1 MRRSLALVSAAVT
14 SMVALAFLI
23 PLALMVKEIA
33 RDRALADAERQAGSL
48 APALAITTDRTALER
63 AVASTQAGAA
73 GRMAI
78 HVPAGAPAANAP
90 GDPPRTGS
98 GAAPR
103 TRAGAAPHTG
113 TGATPHTGT
122 GDSPR
127 TGTGGASTA
136 GVASASTAGA
146 RGGEGTVGTSHAR
159 QGDLA
164 TATARGRAFSAPA
177 PGGYVL
183 LQPVALD
190 QDRTAIV
197 EVYLPRQDLA
207 RGVRPAWITL
217 TVVAAV
223 LVAGSVVVADRLGSR
238 VVGSARTLARAATA
252 LGGGD
257 LRTRI
262 DPQGPPELRE
272 AGRAFNTMADR
283 VEQLLAAEREL
294 IADLSHRLRT
304 PLTAMRLNAA
314 ALGSEPAAEQTRLAV
329 ARLEEEVDKIIR
341 SARKPKETARCDAAE
356 VLRER
361 MAFWSA
367 LAEDQERD
375 CELIGAEHPVAVPV
389 PRAELSAV
397 LDSLLGN
404 VFRHTPEGTAFAVTL
419 HAGAGLVGILVAD
432 AGPGITDPDA
442 ALLRG
447 SSGGGSTG
455 LGLDIARRM
464 AEAIGGDVRIDRSAL
479 GGAQIQIWLPTTP
492 KRPRQGRRS

>member
-1 MRRSLALVSAAVT
+1 VSAAVT

-33 RDRALADAERQAGSL
+33 RDRALGDAERQAGSL
-48 APALAITTDRTALER
+48 APALAITTDRASLER

-73 GRMAI
+73 GRMAV
-78 HVPAGAPAANAP
+78 HLP
-90 GDPPRTGS
+90 
-98 GAAPR
+98 
-103 TRAGAAPHTG
+103 
-113 TGATPHTGT
+113 GATPTRGAA
-122 GDSPR
+122 GD
-127 TGTGGASTA
+127 
-136 GVASASTAGA
+136 
-146 RGGEGTVGTSHAR
+146 TVGTSRAR
-159 QGDLA
+159 SGDLA
-164 TATARGRAFSAPA
+164 TATVRGRAFSTPA

-207 RGVRPAWITL
+207 RGVQAAWITL

-223 LVAGSVVVADRLGSR
+223 LVAGSVVVADRLGAR

-262 DPQGPPELRE
+262 APQGPPELRE
-272 AGRAFNTMADR
+272 AGLAFNTMADR

-304 PLTAMRLNAA
+304 PLTAMRLNVA

-329 ARLEEEVDKIIR
+329 TRLEEEVDQIIR
-341 SARKPKETARCDAAE
+341 SARKPMETARCDAAE
-356 VLRER
+356 VLRDR

-375 CELIGAEHPVAVPV
+375 CELIGAERPVAVPV

-432 AGPGITDPDA
+432 AGPGIADPEA
-442 ALLRG
+442 ALRRG
-447 SSGGGSTG
+447 ASGGGSTG

-464 AEAIGGDVRIDRSAL
+464 AEATGGDVRIDRSAL
-479 GGAQIQIWLPTTP
+479 GGAQVQIWLPTTP
-492 KRPRQGRRS
+492 KKPRRRRHS

>member
-33 RDRALADAERQAGSL
+33 RDRALADAERQAGSI
-48 APALAITTDRTALER
+48 APALAITTERAALQR
-63 AVASTQAGAA
+63 AVASTQAGTA
-73 GRMAI
+73 GRMAV
-78 HVPAGAPAANAP
+78 HLPAERPA
-90 GDPPRTGS
+90 R
-98 GAAPR
+98 GAA
-103 TRAGAAPHTG
+103 
-113 TGATPHTGT
+113 
-122 GDSPR
+122 GD
-127 TGTGGASTA
+127 
-136 GVASASTAGA
+136 
-146 RGGEGTVGTSHAR
+146 TVGTSRAR
-159 QGDLA
+159 SGDLA
-164 TATARGRAFSAPA
+164 IAIVRGRAFSTPA

-207 RGVRPAWITL
+207 RGVQAAWIML

-223 LVAGSVVVADRLGSR
+223 LVAGSVVVADRLGAR

-272 AGRAFNTMADR
+272 AGLAFNTMADR

-329 ARLEEEVDKIIR
+329 TRLEEEVDQIIR
-341 SARKPKETARCDAAE
+341 SARKPRETTRCDAAQ

-375 CELIGAEHPVAVPV
+375 CELIGAEQPVAVPV

-432 AGPGITDPDA
+432 AGPGIADPEA
-442 ALLRG
+442 AFRRG
-447 SSGGGSTG
+447 ASGGGSTG

-464 AEAIGGDVRIDRSAL
+464 AEATGGDVRIDRSAL
-479 GGAQIQIWLPTTP
+479 GGAQVQIWLPTTP
-492 KRPRQGRRS
+492 KRPGRRRQAQSSRGIDATDRFRP